1 MTQNAQLSGVT
12 WFRTAFYAIALLAV
26 VVFGALPMLAQF
38 DTGTITGS
46 VTDVSGAVVAHA
58 AITVTNVGTGIQKSF
73 VTDQNGN
80 FVASSLPYGT
90 YVVMIR
96 ASGFAENKSQPVALN
111 VGATVQLNLTL
122 GVAASQE
129 SVQVNG
135 TPTTVDTSSSVSGTT
150 LDTNQVANLP
160 INGRDVSEFLEV
172 SPGSVDSTGFF
183 QGSVN
188 GMENIFTGLNIT
200 LDGQSAMR
208 GDINGFLDTEG
219 QETARITRA
228 SVDSIQEIDYSNSG
242 YTAETGHS
250 LGPQMNIITKSGTND
265 YHGSVYEYFRND
277 ALDAKDYF
285 ATGPEPLRLN
295 QFGGNFGGPIIKN
308 KLFFFANY
316 EGDRTHVTILNA
328 LNHTLS
334 AFARQRMA
342 ATPAMAPILAQF
354 APLPAACSG
363 IPAPD
368 ACVYPKKGGF
378 PDSIDPSQSDMVYDP
393 AALPN
398 ILREDTG
405 SVRIDYNV
413 SQKDRVFF
421 RYNINDSNT
430 LYTYGLNQGQVS
442 PQALRTQ
449 LAKLDETHTFG
460 GTLLN
465 EFSVAINRFY
475 SNTNSN
481 TPTPLAGVAGFFA
494 DLGSLPGPNTFNQ
507 ITPFADVEIFD
518 NVSKTI
524 GRHTLKFGPQIRIN
538 RNNEWLRPQQS
549 YDYASVND
557 LVTDNVFLGGGVFVL
572 QKIGFPSFVGNRNS
586 NWDFYVQDDWKVTRN
601 LTLNLG
607 LRYDYN
613 TVWATGPNQGQ
624 NFDIATQTL
633 LAPNRAPYT
642 APKGDWAPRVGF
654 AWDPTGKGKTV
665 FHGYGGLF
673 YNPMHFNFA
682 TTTNVPALASYNVN
696 VFQAIFANPPFS
708 IDYPSPN
715 PPLQAGTQNVNAFP
729 QHPKDPVSTNW
740 LFGIQQE
747 VVRNTILTINYVGN
761 NVHHMQAG
769 VDFAALNANPANVF
783 TQARQFAGFANE
795 NVLSDGLGSHYN
807 SLQVKLDRKVGR
819 LNLEANYTWSHE
831 IDDMLNVFSPGF
843 ESPYTPVYDRG
854 SGDWDVRHN
863 LTGSAVYSLPELKN
877 SNSFVQK
884 ALGGWQT
891 SGILQTRSG
900 LPTNITLVSGFF
912 GNPVR
917 PDFVPGE
924 PLWVPNHSW
933 PGSSYNI
940 NAFAVEPTYDGT
952 PGATIGTV
960 GRNSLRG
967 PAYFQFDLSGMKNF
981 AITERVTMQFRADI
995 FNIFNHP
1002 NFTSP
1007 DGGICTSVQS
1017 ASPTKPASCTIS
1029 PAGVP
1034 AINSNFGRV
1043 GQTIA
1048 DANGTQIGGG
1058 TARQAQFSL
1067 RFTF

>member
-1 MTQNAQLSGVT
+1 MTQNAQLSGVR

-73 VTDQNGN
+73 VTDRNGN

-208 GDINGFLDTEG
+208 GDINGFMDTES

-250 LGPQMNIITKSGTND
+250 RGPQMNIITKSGTND

-334 AFARQRMA
+334 AYARQRMA
-342 ATPAMAPILAQF
+342 ATPALAPVLAQF
-354 APLPAACSG
+354 APIPAGCDA
-363 IPAPD
+363 IPAPQ
-368 ACVYPKKGGF
+368 ACVGNLNF
-378 PDSIDPSQSDMVYDP
+378 PDNTDPAHPNQSDMIYDP
-393 AALPN
+393 ASLPN

-413 SQKDRVFF
+413 SQRDRVFF
-421 RYNINDSNT
+421 RYNINDSST
-430 LYTYGLNQGQVS
+430 LYTYGLNEGQVS

-449 LAKLDETHTFG
+449 LGKLDETHTFSS
-460 GTLLN
+460 TLLN

-481 TPTPLAGVAGFFA
+481 TPTPLAGFAGFLT

-507 ITPFADVEIFD
+507 VTPFADVEIFD

-524 GRHTLKFGPQIRIN
+524 GPHTLKFGTQIRIN
-538 RNNEWLRPQQS
+538 RNNEWLRPQQT
-549 YDYASVND
+549 YDYGSISD
-557 LVTDNVFLGGGVFVL
+557 LLNNNVFVL
-572 QKIGFPSFVGNRNS
+572 QKNGFPGFVGNRNS
-586 NWDFYVQDDWKVTRN
+586 NWDFYLQDDWKVNRR

-613 TVWATGPNQGQ
+613 TVWAAGANQGQ
-624 NFDIATQTL
+624 NFDVATQSL
-633 LAPNRAPYT
+633 LPLNQAAYH

-654 AWDPTGKGKTV
+654 AWDPKGQGKTV
-665 FHGYGGLF
+665 VHGYIGLF

-682 TTTNVPALASYNVN
+682 TTTNVPALASYN
-696 VFQAIFANPPFS
+696 
-708 IDYPSPN
+708 
-715 PPLQAGTQNVNAFP
+715 
-729 QHPKDPVSTNW
+729 
-740 LFGIQQE
+740 E
-747 VVRNTILTINYVGN
+747 
-761 NVHHMQAG
+761 
-769 VDFAALNANPANVF
+769 
-783 TQARQFAGFANE
+783 
-795 NVLSDGLGSHYN
+795 
-807 SLQVKLDRKVGR
+807 SL
-819 LNLEANYTWSHE
+819 
-831 IDDMLNVFSPGF
+831 
-843 ESPYTPVYDRG
+843 
-854 SGDWDVRHN
+854 
-863 LTGSAVYSLPELKN
+863 
-877 SNSFVQK
+877 
-884 ALGGWQT
+884 
-891 SGILQTRSG
+891 
-900 LPTNITLVSGFF
+900 
-912 GNPVR
+912 
-917 PDFVPGE
+917 
-924 PLWVPNHSW
+924 
-933 PGSSYNI
+933 
-940 NAFAVEPTYDGT
+940 
-952 PGATIGTV
+952 
-960 GRNSLRG
+960 
-967 PAYFQFDLSGMKNF
+967 
-981 AITERVTMQFRADI
+981 
-995 FNIFNHP
+995 
-1002 NFTSP
+1002 
-1007 DGGICTSVQS
+1007 
-1017 ASPTKPASCTIS
+1017 
-1029 PAGVP
+1029 
-1034 AINSNFGRV
+1034 
-1043 GQTIA
+1043 
-1048 DANGTQIGGG
+1048 
-1058 TARQAQFSL
+1058 
-1067 RFTF
+1067 

>member
-12 WFRTAFYAIALLAV
+12 WFRTAIYAIALLAV

-38 DTGTITGS
+38 DTGTINGR
-46 VTDVSGAVVAHA
+46 VTDVSGAVVANA
-58 AITVTNVGTGIQKSF
+58 ALAVQNVGTGIQKNF

-90 YVVMIR
+90 YVVTIR
-96 ASGFAENKSQPVALN
+96 ASGFAENKSQPVVLN
-111 VGATVQLNLTL
+111 VGSTVQLNLTVA
-122 GVAASQE
+122 VAASQE

-135 TPTTVDTSSSVSGTT
+135 TATTVDTSSSVSGTT

-172 SPGSVDSTGFF
+172 SPGSVGSTGFF

-219 QETARITRA
+219 QESARITRA

-265 YHGSVYEYFRND
+265 YHGSLYEYFRND
-277 ALDAKDYF
+277 AIDAKDYF

-295 QFGGNFGGPIIKN
+295 QFGGNLGGAIIKN
-308 KLFFFANY
+308 KLFFFVNY
-316 EGDRTHVTILNA
+316 EGDRTHITIERP

-334 AFARQRMA
+334 AYARSQFVPSMQ
-342 ATPAMAPILAQF
+342 PVLAQF
-354 APLPAACSG
+354 APLPAGCTA
-363 IPAPD
+363 I
-368 ACVYPKKGGF
+368 Y
-378 PDSIDPSQSDMVYDP
+378 IDPNSPCAYPGFTDPTPGAGSDMVYDP

-405 SVRIDYNV
+405 SVRLDYNV
-413 SQKDRVFF
+413 SDKDRVFF

-449 LAKLDETHTFG
+449 LGKLDETHTFG
-460 GTLLN
+460 PTLLN

-475 SNTNSN
+475 SDTNSN
-481 TPTPLAGVAGFFA
+481 TPTPLAGFNGFFT
-494 DLGSLPGPNTFNQ
+494 DLGSLPGPNQFNQ
-507 ITPFADVEIFD
+507 ITPFTDIEIFD
-518 NVSKTI
+518 NISKTI

-538 RNNEWLRPQQS
+538 RNNEWLRPQQT
-549 YDYASVND
+549 YDFPAGNPLGTPPTSIPYY
-557 LVTDNVFLGGGVFVL
+557 LETNVPFVL
-572 QKIGFPSFVGNRNS
+572 QKIGYPGFVGNRNS
-586 NWDFYVQDDWKVTRN
+586 NWDFYLQDDWKVNNR

-613 TVWATGPNQGQ
+613 TVWTTGVNQGQ
-624 NFDIATQTL
+624 NFDVATQAL
-633 LAPNRAPYT
+633 LPLNQKAYS
-642 APKGDWAPRVGF
+642 APKGDVAPRVGF
-654 AWDPTGKGKTV
+654 AWDLNGKGKTV
-665 FHGYGGLF
+665 IHGYGGLF

-682 TTTNVPALASYNVN
+682 TTTNVPALSSYNVN
-696 VFQAIFANPPFS
+696 LFQAVIT
-708 IDYPSPN
+708 YPSPN
-715 PPLQAGTQNVNAFP
+715 PPLPPGTQNVDAFP
-729 QHPKDPVSTNW
+729 TNPKDPVATNW
-740 LFGIQQE
+740 LFDIQQE
-747 VVRNTILTINYVGN
+747 VARGTVLTISYVGN

-783 TQARQFAGFANE
+783 TQARQYSGFANE
-795 NVLSDGLGSHYN
+795 NILSDNLGSHYN
-807 SLQVKLDRKVGR
+807 SLQVKLIRKVGK
-819 LNLEANYTWSHE
+819 LDLQANYTWSHE

-843 ESPYTPVYDRG
+843 ESPYTPIYDRG

-863 LTGSAVYSLPELKN
+863 LTSSVLYSLPDLKG

-917 PDFVPGE
+917 PDYVPGQ
-924 PLWVPNHSW
+924 PLWVPGHSW
-933 PGSSYNI
+933 PNSSYNL
-940 NAFAVEPTYDGT
+940 NAFAIEPTYDGT
-952 PGATIGTV
+952 PGGTIGTV

-981 AITERVTMQFRADI
+981 SITERVTMQFRADI
-995 FNIFNHP
+995 FNLFNHP
-1002 NFTSP
+1002 NFTGP
-1007 DGGICTSVQS
+1007 DGGICT
-1017 ASPTKPASCTIS
+1017 AIGLGTCT
-1029 PAGVP
+1029 PNG
-1034 AINSNFGRV
+1034 NFGRV
-1043 GQTIA
+1043 GGTIA
-1048 DANGTQIGGG
+1048 DADGTQIGGG

-1067 RFTF
+1067 RFSF

>member
-12 WFRTAFYAIALLAV
+12 CFRKFFHAIALLAV

-38 DTGTITGS
+38 DTGTITGT
-46 VTDVSGAVVAHA
+46 VTDASGAVVSRA
-58 AITVTNVGTGIQKSF
+58 AITVTNTGTGIQKSF
-73 VTDQNGN
+73 VTDQNGS
-80 FVASSLPYGT
+80 FVASSLPFGN
-90 YVVMIR
+90 YVVR
-96 ASGFAENKSQPVALN
+96 VGASGFAETKSAPIVLN
-111 VGATVQLNLTL
+111 VGATVNLNLAVS
-122 GVAASQE
+122 VAGSQE
-129 SVQVNG
+129 SVQVTG
-135 TPTTVDTSSSVSGTT
+135 TQTTVDTSSSMSGTT
-150 LDTNQVANLP
+150 LDSNQVQNLP
-160 INGRDVSEFLEV
+160 INGRDVSEFLEIA
-172 SPGSVDSTGFF
+172 PGSVDSTGFF

-219 QETARITRA
+219 QEAARVTRA

-250 LGPQMNIITKSGTND
+250 LGPQMNLITKSGTND
-265 YHGSVYEYFRND
+265 FHGSIFEYFRND
-277 ALDAKDYF
+277 ALDSLDYF
-285 ATGPEPLRLN
+285 ETSKQPLRLN
-295 QFGGNFGGPIIKN
+295 QFGGNLSGPIIRN
-308 KLFFFANY
+308 KVFFFVNY
-316 EGDRTHVTILNA
+316 EGDRTHITIQRP

-342 ATPAMAPILAQF
+342 ATPSMAPVLAQF
-354 APLPAACSG
+354 HPLPAACNA
-363 IPAPD
+363 IPAPP
-368 ACVYPKKGGF
+368 ACVGNLNF
-378 PDSIDPSQSDMVYDP
+378 PDSIDPTQSDMVYDP
-393 AALPN
+393 ASLPN
-398 ILREDTG
+398 IVREDTG

-413 SQKDRVFF
+413 SEKDRIFF
-421 RYNINDSNT
+421 RYNINDSLTN
-430 LYTYGLNQGQVS
+430 YTFGLNQGQVS
-442 PQALRTQ
+442 PQKLRTQ
-449 LAKLDETHTFG
+449 YAKVDATHTFG
-460 GTLLN
+460 PTLLN
-465 EFSVAINRFY
+465 QFSIGINRFY
-475 SNTNSN
+475 SDTNSN
-481 TPTPLAGVAGFFA
+481 TPTPLAGFNGFFT
-494 DLGSLPGPNTFNQ
+494 DLGSLPGPNSFNQ
-507 ITPFADVEIFD
+507 ITPFTDIEIFD

-538 RNNEWLRPQQS
+538 RNNEWLRPQQT
-549 YDYASVND
+549 YDYGSISD
-557 LVTDNVFLGGGVFVL
+557 LVNNNVFVL
-572 QKIGFPSFVGNRNS
+572 QKIGYPGFVGNRNS
-586 NWDFYVQDDWKVTRN
+586 NWDFYVQDDWKVNSR

-613 TVWATGPNQGQ
+613 TPWAAGANQGQ
-624 NFDIATQTL
+624 NFDIATQAFLPSNQAT
-633 LAPNRAPYT
+633 YS

-665 FHGYGGLF
+665 IHAYGGLF
-673 YNPMHFNFA
+673 YSPMHFNFA

-708 IDYPSPN
+708 INYPSPN
-715 PPLQAGTQNVNAFP
+715 PPLIAGTQNVNAFP
-729 QHPKDPVSTNW
+729 RNPKDQVGTNW

-747 VVRNTILTINYVGN
+747 VARNTVLTVNYVAN
-761 NVHHMQAG
+761 NVHHMQSG
-769 VDFAALNANPANVF
+769 VDFAGLNANPANVF
-783 TQARQFAGFANE
+783 TQARQYSGFANE
-795 NVLSDGLGSHYN
+795 NILAAGLGSNYN
-807 SLQVKLDRKVGR
+807 SLQAKLTRRAGR
-819 LNLEANYTWSHE
+819 LTLEANYTWSHE

-843 ESPYTPVYDRG
+843 VSPYTPKYDRG

-863 LTGSAVYSLPELKN
+863 LTGSAVYSLPDLKG

-917 PDFVPGE
+917 PDYVPGQ
-924 PLWVPNHSW
+924 PLWVQGHSW
-933 PGSSYNI
+933 PNSSYNI
-940 NAFAVEPTYDGT
+940 NAFAIEPTYDGT

-960 GRNSLRG
+960 GRNALRG
-967 PAYFQFDLSGMKNF
+967 PAYFQLDFSGMKNF

-1002 NFTSP
+1002 NFTNP
-1007 DGGICTSVQS
+1007 DGGICSSVTEPFGPP
-1017 ASPTKPASCTIS
+1017 PTCAPHA
-1029 PAGVP
+1029 
-1034 AINSNFGRV
+1034 NFGRV

-1058 TARQAQFSL
+1058 TARQTQFSL